1 MAVPFS
7 NTKLR
12 VPHGFQNLLEGFARE
27 VLRCQ
32 PPDIYQFGAMY
43 FDELIKHREE
53 TGEEDLAKLGA
64 KLEDRFYNNTA
75 FQVSERAC
83 DQRPSTHRWLS
94 CCGRKHPRTDS
105 R

>member
-1 MAVPFS
+1 MSPPTETESDQPSLPSAYMARSTFLS
-7 NTKLR
+7 NLPT
-12 VPHGFQNLLEGFARE
+12 E
-27 VLRCQ
+27 VL
-32 PPDIYQFGAMY
+32 GTAS
-43 FDELIKHREE
+43 IKAYLS
-53 TGEEDLAKLGA
+53 GSQNLAKLGA